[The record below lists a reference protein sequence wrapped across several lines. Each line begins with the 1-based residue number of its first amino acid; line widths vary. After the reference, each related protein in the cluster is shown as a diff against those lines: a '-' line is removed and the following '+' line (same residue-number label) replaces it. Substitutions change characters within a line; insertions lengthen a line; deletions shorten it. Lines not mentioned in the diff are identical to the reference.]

1 MVVQV
6 EWEMVLSVV
15 AEEVI
20 YNGKDLD
27 ENTKSKVEP
36 KIGGK
41 KYALEGPA
49 MPSGRLS
56 TSITSVDR
64 ERGCRVDDETNWISS
79 SSRRSTSI
87 TSARWTR
94 VSVAGVCKTVA
105 DIVRATIDKGGDGR
119 GCSQS

>member
-1 MVVQV
+1 M
-6 EWEMVLSVV
+6 E
-15 AEEVI
+15 
-20 YNGKDLD
+20 
-27 ENTKSKVEP
+27 
-36 KIGGK
+36 

-79 SSRRSTSI
+79 SSKRSTSI

-94 VSVAGVCKTVA
+94 VSVAGVGRTVA
-105 DIVRATIDKGGDGR
+105 DIVRATMNEGEDGR
-119 GCSQS
+119 GCDLS